1 MSYFYFL
8 EDNIIPEGTNLF
20 FLDFCM
26 QRDPKYFEN
35 PDKFDPYRF
44 MKDTSNKNAFNYIPF
59 SAGPRNCIGKKKNSY
74 NNCNQ
79 YYQHIHT

>member
-1 MSYFYFL
+1 
-8 EDNIIPEGTNLF
+8 
-20 FLDFCM
+20 M

-59 SAGPRNCIGKKKNSY
+59 SAGPRNCIGKKKNTCSY
-74 NNCNQ
+74 TNYNQ
-79 YYQHIHT
+79 YYQHIHMHMTYYKYYYAEQLDLEI